1 MTATLLW
8 TVVTADDYRALTAE
22 AWGGRWPDARGAGT
36 ARLVDR
42 QTEVLWGDARLA
54 YVVSFRAQER
64 VVVAPVTVHRIDE
77 YAARA
82 RAANAPFPRPC
93 ACPGEELA
101 AGMWLCPP
109 PGPGGRLY

>member
-1 MTATLLW
+1 M
-8 TVVTADDYRALTAE
+8 
-22 AWGGRWPDARGAGT
+22 
-36 ARLVDR
+36 
-42 QTEVLWGDARLA
+42 LWGDARLA

-82 RAANAPFPRPC
+82 RAANAAPFLGLA

-101 AGMWLCPP
+101 PGMWLCPP
-109 PGPGGRLY
+109 PGPSARGRLY